1 MKFFASL
8 PLPVAGIA
16 LATASLGRLLGA
28 YAVFL
33 QDLCGLTAAALL
45 VCLLLRYVKSPLYK
59 EEKENPLTA
68 PIIPLLPM
76 TILALSGYGSELH
89 PVPGLCLWYIGF
101 LWHGWYILDFTERT
115 LRNFRLERVLPS
127 WFVVYVGIVI
137 SVITMP
143 LTADGTIGAIS
154 SSVPE
159 EPFSRIG
166 LVTIL
171 LAWGLTA
178 YIFIGGLI
186 FYRLRYIPLRPFEIP
201 TLVIFSAPPA
211 LCLSAYVHT
220 VGLPDLP
227 LLIFL
232 SVSGLFFYICS
243 LVVIIRFWREQKFYP
258 TMASFTFPL
267 VIFATAARG
276 TSLAL
281 LGPGPYAA
289 GIAAVTAGIAAVVT
303 AGTGVG
309 FVQYMRRQRKFT

>member
-8 PLPVAGIA
+8 PLPAAGIA

-33 QDLCGLTAAALL
+33 QDLCGLTAATLL

-89 PVPGLCLWYIGF
+89 PVLGLCLWYIGF

-143 LTADGTIGAIS
+143 LTADGTLDFSCRVGAFFLYLQPCRYHSILERTKILSDYGVLHFS
-154 SSVPE
+154 SRHLCNGRPRHESCAPGTGTVYCGYCRSDYNYSCGCDCRYGCRVCTVYVAAKKIYINIKIRSDCAVGP
-159 EPFSRIG
+159 
-166 LVTIL
+166 
-171 LAWGLTA
+171 LAYA
-178 YIFIGGLI
+178 EFIHI
-186 FYRLRYIPLRPFEIP
+186 E
-201 TLVIFSAPPA
+201 A
-211 LCLSAYVHT
+211 LQWDRA
-220 VGLPDLP
+220 LP
-227 LLIFL
+227 L
-232 SVSGLFFYICS
+232 
-243 LVVIIRFWREQKFYP
+243 FWPDRYRRRVRSRQK
-258 TMASFTFPL
+258 
-267 VIFATAARG
+267 
-276 TSLAL
+276 
-281 LGPGPYAA
+281 
-289 GIAAVTAGIAAVVT
+289 
-303 AGTGVG
+303 
-309 FVQYMRRQRKFT
+309 RRRI

>member
-68 PIIPLLPM
+68 PIVPLLPM

-154 SSVPE
+154 S
-159 EPFSRIG
+159 
-166 LVTIL
+166 
-171 LAWGLTA
+171 
-178 YIFIGGLI
+178 
-186 FYRLRYIPLRPFEIP
+186 
-201 TLVIFSAPPA
+201 
-211 LCLSAYVHT
+211 
-220 VGLPDLP
+220 
-227 LLIFL
+227 
-232 SVSGLFFYICS
+232 
-243 LVVIIRFWREQKFYP
+243 
-258 TMASFTFPL
+258 
-267 VIFATAARG
+267 
-276 TSLAL
+276 
-281 LGPGPYAA
+281 
-289 GIAAVTAGIAAVVT
+289 
-303 AGTGVG
+303 
-309 FVQYMRRQRKFT
+309 

>member
-59 EEKENPLTA
+59 EAKENPLTA

-171 LAWGLTA
+171 LAWGLKA

-186 FYRLRYIPLRPFEIP
+186 FYRLRYNPQRPF
-201 TLVIFSAPPA
+201 
-211 LCLSAYVHT
+211 
-220 VGLPDLP
+220 
-227 LLIFL
+227 
-232 SVSGLFFYICS
+232 
-243 LVVIIRFWREQKFYP
+243 
-258 TMASFTFPL
+258 
-267 VIFATAARG
+267 
-276 TSLAL
+276 
-281 LGPGPYAA
+281 
-289 GIAAVTAGIAAVVT
+289 
-303 AGTGVG
+303 
-309 FVQYMRRQRKFT
+309 